1 MGDTSEKKT
10 RLHAAILGLALLLV
24 PFVSPAENLP
34 DVIDKIRP
42 SIVGVGT
49 VEETRSPP
57 NDLRGTGFVVGN
69 GTFVVTNVHVI
80 APDLDTKNKEHLV
93 VFVGRGR
100 NTTIRGARVVARDD
114 THDVALLKMDGP
126 ALPAM
131 QIGDVS
137 KVREGDRIAFT
148 GFPIG
153 AILGLYPATHTG
165 TVSAIVPII
174 IPAPNARFLSAADIR
189 FLRKP
194 YNIFQLDATA
204 YPGNSGSPMYDA
216 DTGKVLGIVN
226 KVFVKGKKEDVLKDP
241 SGITYAMPANYIE
254 PLLKQVSH

>member
-1 MGDTSEKKT
+1 MGDCLKMPAPL
-10 RLHAAILGLALLLV
+10 RAAIVVLASLLV
-24 PFVSPAENLP
+24 SFISHAQDLP
-34 DVIDKIRP
+34 DLIDKIRP

-57 NDLRGTGFVVGN
+57 NSLRGTGFVVGD
-69 GTFVVTNVHVI
+69 GTIVATNAHVI
-80 APDLDTKNKEHLV
+80 APDLDTKNNERLV
-93 VFVGRGR
+93 AFVGRGR
-100 NTTIRGARVVARDD
+100 DTTIRGARVVARDD
-114 THDVALLKMDGP
+114 THDVALLKIDGQ
-126 ALPAM
+126 ALRAM
-131 QIGDVS
+131 EIGDVS

-153 AILGLYPATHTG
+153 AILGLFPATHTG

-194 YNIFQLDATA
+194 YDIFQLDATA

-216 DTGKVLGIVN
+216 NTGKVLGIVN

-254 PLLKQVSH
+254 PLLKKVSH

>member
-1 MGDTSEKKT
+1 MPLRCPVQD
-10 RLHAAILGLALLLV
+10 
-24 PFVSPAENLP
+24 LP
-34 DVIDKIRP
+34 DIIDKIRP

-49 VEETRSPP
+49 VEETRSPQ
-57 NDLRGTGFVVGN
+57 NSLRGTGFVVGN
-69 GTFVVTNVHVI
+69 GTIVATNAHVI
-80 APDLDTKNKEHLV
+80 APNLDTKNNERLV

-100 NTTIRGARVVARDD
+100 DTTIRDARVVARDD
-114 THDVALLKMDGP
+114 THDVALLKIDGP

-131 QIGDVS
+131 EIGDVS

-153 AILGLYPATHTG
+153 AILGLFPATHTG

-194 YNIFQLDATA
+194 YDIFQLDATA

-216 DTGKVLGIVN
+216 NTGKVLGIVN

-254 PLLKQVSH
+254 PLLRKILH